1 MKTIKE
7 GLDEAYN
14 KAGQNAYF
22 GNGFNAGIEFAER
35 WIPVEEG
42 EPKNREKVLIKW
54 INEGREIKSCGSL
67 VLDSSLG
74 KYWQSGGATQLKV
87 THWRPFERS

>member
-22 GNGFNAGIEFAER
+22 GYGFKAGVEFAQR
-35 WIPVEEG
+35 WIPVEEELPPIDSNVILKFIG
-42 EPKNREKVLIKW
+42 CRDKTSYWVGVLH
-54 INEGREIKSCGSL
+54 NEACRSYY
-67 VLDSSLG
+67 LDRH
-74 KYWQSGGATQLKV
+74 LKF
-87 THWRPFERS
+87 THWRPIELL